1 MQGQI
6 IISIAIGSEYVKH
19 ELPYKDY
26 ATGKTRML
34 SLGNFLS
41 EQINHA
47 IIRDSQAINILFT
60 ELLPYCITPYDRVF
74 LANYHTIVDFLKK
87 VKSEKE

>member
-1 MQGQI
+1 MQGHI
-6 IISIAIGSEYVKH
+6 IISITIGSEYVNH

-34 SLGNFLS
+34 GIGNFLS

-47 IIRDSQAINILFT
+47 IVRDS
-60 ELLPYCITPYDRVF
+60 
-74 LANYHTIVDFLKK
+74 
-87 VKSEKE
+87 